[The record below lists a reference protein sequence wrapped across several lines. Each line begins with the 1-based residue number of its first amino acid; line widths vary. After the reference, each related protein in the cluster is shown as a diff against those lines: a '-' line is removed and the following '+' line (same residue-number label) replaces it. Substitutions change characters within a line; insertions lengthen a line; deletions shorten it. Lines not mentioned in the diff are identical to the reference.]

1 MSNASASNAELAR
14 AICEGEPLRP
24 EDLLSRE
31 QLITEL
37 EQLYRRRARP
47 LADRLGRHGVN
58 PDDRMDFVHE
68 AFARMLGR
76 GVSLHLTADFPEAY
90 VAKISR
96 NLLADRGRAEIVR
109 NQWAHDPAA
118 TGMQH
123 HDQVVFLETRDRLR
137 RLEAAI
143 MKLKPT
149 SREIFLARRMDGLSY
164 AEIAESTGLSMRAVE
179 RHMSKAI
186 AKLSRLMDRV

>member
-1 MSNASASNAELAR
+1 
-14 AICEGEPLRP
+14 
-24 EDLLSRE
+24 
-31 QLITEL
+31 
-37 EQLYRRRARP
+37 
-47 LADRLGRHGVN
+47 
-58 PDDRMDFVHE
+58 
-68 AFARMLGR
+68 MLGR